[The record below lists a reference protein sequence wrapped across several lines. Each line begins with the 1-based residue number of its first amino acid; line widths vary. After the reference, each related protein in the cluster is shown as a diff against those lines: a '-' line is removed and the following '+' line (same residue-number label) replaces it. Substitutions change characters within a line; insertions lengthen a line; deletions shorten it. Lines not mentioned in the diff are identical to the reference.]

1 MRVLEISQT
10 AAAGYAGR
18 LLLGMGFDVD
28 RIDLSNGETDPA
40 REVFLHR
47 GKNQGHID
55 RLDTYDVVIEDVGR
69 RALRRLG
76 TSHRELKN
84 GRSLVSVSNFGMNGP
99 YTDYAATDLNV
110 QALGGVLHASGFDD
124 EAPRRLPGD
133 VAGMIAGVHTAT
145 AAAAAVFGA
154 RNGRERRVH
163 VDISAQDTFM
173 QHWTRHV
180 AQFAY
185 SGTLIKREPKDA
197 RGLLIRHSI
206 RAKDGWIFMLALRTK
221 WQAVARFLGLDRFID
236 DEETTDQPW
245 ESMAGAVNDV
255 VGQRNRYDWF
265 AEAAAERWTFAPMEE
280 IPSLFEGPQNSAR
293 AFFETVDVD
302 GREVAVPTMPYR
314 VEP

>member
-47 GKNQGHID
+47 GKNQAHRSPRHLRRRD
-55 RLDTYDVVIEDVGR
+55 RGR
-69 RALRRLG
+69 RPPRAASARYLAPRA
-76 TSHRELKN
+76 EN